1 MGFFDQLFPKKEINQ
16 SKLWQNPIQVEL
28 HSHLI
33 PGVDDGVETLEQ
45 AAETIQLFANM
56 GYKKIITT
64 PHIMSDFYKNGA
76 HNLLPLLAE
85 LKTFISEKGINIEL
99 EVAAEYMVDEGLEQ
113 KIVQDDLLTFGGS
126 KKYILLEMPF
136 MSESP
141 NLKKVLF
148 ELKIR
153 GYQPIMAHPER
164 YGYYHNQKDR
174 YEEFFDQGILLQ
186 LNNLS
191 LVGYYNPQVQ
201 KAAEYIIDKGYHSF
215 LGSDAHNIK
224 HATLMHN
231 KVISS
236 RLYKKACEK
245 PLLNNTL

>member
-85 LKTFISEKGINIEL
+85 LKAFISEKGINVADFTGPPNE
-99 EVAAEYMVDEGLEQ
+99 EMANKNVPAAE
-113 KIVQDDLLTFGGS
+113 
-126 KKYILLEMPF
+126 
-136 MSESP
+136 
-141 NLKKVLF
+141 NLKSF
-148 ELKIR
+148 E
-153 GYQPIMAHPER
+153 
-164 YGYYHNQKDR
+164 
-174 YEEFFDQGILLQ
+174 
-186 LNNLS
+186 
-191 LVGYYNPQVQ
+191 
-201 KAAEYIIDKGYHSF
+201 
-215 LGSDAHNIK
+215 
-224 HATLMHN
+224 
-231 KVISS
+231 
-236 RLYKKACEK
+236 
-245 PLLNNTL
+245 